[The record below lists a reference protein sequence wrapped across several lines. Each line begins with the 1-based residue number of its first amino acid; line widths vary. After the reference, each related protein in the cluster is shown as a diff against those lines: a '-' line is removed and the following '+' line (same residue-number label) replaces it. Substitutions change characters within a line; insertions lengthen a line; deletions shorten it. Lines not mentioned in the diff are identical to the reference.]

1 MAAQAS
7 HDRGRGKVGGELKPL
22 TTRLADEDTAC
33 AWARLAMSLVLDGEA
48 EAADVH
54 VASHLRTCVRCRRFA
69 CEVAAFTRELR
80 SRAAEPQWTPGS
92 DRRTQ
97 RPHGL

>member
-1 MAAQAS
+1 M
-7 HDRGRGKVGGELKPL
+7 
-22 TTRLADEDTAC
+22 TTRLAGEDTAC
-33 AWARLAMSLVLDGEA
+33 ARARLAMSVVLDGEA

-80 SRAAEPQWTPGS
+80 SRAAEPQWTSGS

-97 RPHGL
+97 RPLGL